1 MMNNIGLQLLWLHI
15 NYPQINYL
23 LGESV
28 NGVLV
33 TIEVFKEV
41 DSELAGV
48 EVVATLYVTSIVAIE
63 LVLIAASIRLC
74 HK

>member
-1 MMNNIGLQLLWLHI
+1 M
-15 NYPQINYL
+15 
-23 LGESV
+23 
-28 NGVLV
+28 

-63 LVLIAASIRLC
+63 LVLTAASIRLC